1 MHLRVV
7 IGLLLALACAGGAS
21 LSGLWKQKGAVQAA
35 EVDFRR
41 PLQTAAA
48 LFRSKWFA
56 IGWVVAVVAWLLHV
70 GALALA
76 PLSLAQAVIAGGLVS
91 LGLLAERFFGFRLK
105 RRQWLGLVVMASGL
119 AVLAASAHGEN
130 NHSTYGI
137 PAIVAFETA
146 CVALGVGIV
155 MTIRIQRLD
164 EHHGLL
170 LGIAAGIWFGVAD
183 VTIKATTSGSHGLLG
198 VLGPWTLIGVITGV
212 GAFYVSA
219 RSLQIGNAVAVI
231 AATATSANILGI
243 IGGIVVF
250 GDPLGNDMP
259 TIAGRL
265 AAFVLVVIAI
275 GLMPAPV
282 RAHEAVSSTEDDSEA
297 SPSSS
302 PAADGGDAAPQ
313 RERAGSSVSK
323 PVVAG

>member
-21 LSGLWKQKGAVQAA
+21 LSGLWKQRGAV
-35 EVDFRR
+35 EVGDVDIRR
-41 PLQTAAA
+41 PVQTAVA

-56 IGWVVAVVAWLLHV
+56 IGWIVAVIAWLLHV

-105 RRQWLGLVVMASGL
+105 RRQWLGLVIIACGL
-119 AVLAASAHGEN
+119 AILAASAHGEN
-130 NHSTYGI
+130 DHSAYGV
-137 PAIVAFETA
+137 PAIVAFEVA
-146 CVALGVGIV
+146 CVALGVGCV
-155 MTIRIQRLD
+155 MSCRIRRFG

-170 LGIAAGIWFGVAD
+170 LGLAAGIWFGVAD
-183 VTIKATTSGSHGLLG
+183 VTIKAVTSGSHGLIG
-198 VLGPWTLIGVITGV
+198 VLGPWTVLGILTAV
-212 GAFYVSA
+212 GAFYASA
-219 RSLQIGNAVAVI
+219 RSLQIGDAVAVI
-231 AATATSANILGI
+231 AATATAANVLGI

-259 TIAGRL
+259 TVAGRVV
-265 AAFVLVVIAI
+265 AFVLVVVAI

-282 RAHEAVSSTEDDSEA
+282 RAQRAAGSAADESTDSRSGTAAEEGGEAVPEREQRV
-297 SPSSS
+297 
-302 PAADGGDAAPQ
+302 AALG
-313 RERAGSSVSK
+313 
-323 PVVAG
+323 